1 MHEAQPESVI
11 VNPSHTYPAVEKILY
26 DRKSAAYALSLSI
39 RSVDYYIANKKLP
52 FIKKGRKVMIPAAAL
67 KKFARANHYGPVSSG
82 Q

>member
-1 MHEAQPESVI
+1 MHEAQLESVS
-11 VNPSHTYPAVEKILY
+11 VNPSHTCPDVEKILY

-52 FIKKGRKVMIPAAAL
+52 FVQKGRKVMILADAL